1 MGVKIGSKGHG
12 QKLSRH
18 GARVLAALLQYP
30 TIAEAAKSSG
40 IAESSIFR
48 WLQRADFMEQY
59 KAAQRAVVDDAIG
72 ELQGA
77 TKDAVATLRRNL
89 SCGHS
94 AVEVRAA
101 QIILEQ
107 SFKAIEI
114 QELQERIERLEA
126 MLTPMSKRNRGA

>member
-1 MGVKIGSKGHG
+1 MAQKKGHG

-18 GARVLAALLQYP
+18 GARVLAALLQHA
-30 TIAEAAKSSG
+30 TVAEAAKASS
-40 IAESSIFR
+40 ISERSIFR
-48 WLQRADFMEQY
+48 WLQRPDFMEQY
-59 KAAQRAVVDDAIG
+59 RSAQREIVDKAIG

-77 TKDAVATLRRNL
+77 AKEAVSTLRRNL
-89 SCGHS
+89 SCGHA

-114 QELQERIERLEA
+114 QELQARLERLEA
-126 MLTPMSKRNRGA
+126 MLAPPLKQRNRRA

>member
-1 MGVKIGSKGHG
+1 MADDKGHG

-18 GARVLAALLQYP
+18 GALVLAALLRYP
-30 TIAEAAKSSG
+30 TITEAATASG
-40 IAESSIFR
+40 ISERSIFR
-48 WLQRADFMEQY
+48 WLQREDFREQL
-59 KAAQRAVVDDAIG
+59 KSAQRAVVDEAVG

-77 TKDAVATLRRNL
+77 TKEAVATLRRNL

-94 AVEVRAA
+94 SVEIRAA

-114 QELQERIERLEA
+114 QELQQRLECLEA
-126 MLTPMSKRNRGA
+126 MLAPPLKQRNRRA